1 MSKEILI
8 KIRDKIAD
16 RISGEY
22 VCGNSD
28 FVAVFDFDEE
38 WSAYETK
45 TARFYYGDDY
55 IDKPF
60 NGDRCEI
67 PILSNIHSF
76 EVGVFAGNLKTSTS
90 AYVPARKSILCK
102 GGSPAAPSPDVYA
115 EIMEMLNEA
124 KFPPEEIAAAVKK
137 YIDENGI
144 DLGDEYTDV
153 TAQYEEYLNGG
164 GKHADFFPTLG
175 AGKYCVDDGFRVYRC
190 KNIEYCGCL
199 YSTVKTYGDDQIFTE
214 ELFIDGVKV
223 YEMESVGDPYC
234 TYIRNIGTPFADN
247 DAANKKYVDY
257 TVKNIK
263 AKDIGALPD
272 TTPIPSVPPALPN
285 PHALTFTGATSG
297 SYDGSM
303 PVAIEIPLGS
313 GSDKWEYLGEFNSG
327 VKDLDT
333 WIVDKYADDTP
344 ISLKHMYFEYDFKAS
359 ESTTANTKVLL
370 GNPAASE
377 PFRTNCAYASKDMI
391 TTSGKKSR
399 TGEGHYVTY
408 VPCGD
413 EHFYT
418 VCLIQSSNYTLTWN
432 IGRSAVSANVLR
444 QCVGGIAFRSE
455 NASTGLIGAN
465 STVKI
470 WGVKL

>member
-8 KIRDKIAD
+8 KIRNKIAD

-38 WSAYETK
+38 WNAYETK

-153 TAQYEEYLNGG
+153 TAQYEEYLNDG
-164 GKHADFFPTLG
+164 GKHSNFFPTLG

-190 KNIEYCGCL
+190 DNIEYGGCL
-199 YSTVKTYGDDQIFTE
+199 YTTVKSYGDDQLFTE
-214 ELFIDGVKV
+214 ELFIDGTKV
-223 YEMESVGDPYC
+223 YELESVADPYC

-272 TTPIPSVPPALPN
+272 TTKIPVVPSALPN
-285 PHALTFTGATSG
+285 PHALTFTGAVEG
-297 SYDGSM
+297 SYDGSE
-303 PVAIEIPLGS
+303 PLTVDIPQG
-313 GSDKWEYLGEFNSG
+313 GSDEWEFIGEFTLPEDASEW
-327 VKDLDT
+327 VIDTDLDGNL
-333 WIVDKYADDTP
+333 IE
-344 ISLKHMYFEYDFKAS
+344 LKQMYFAATIQPS
-359 ESTTANTKVLL
+359 ASTTGNTILIV
-370 GNPAASE
+370 GNPALSK
-377 PFRTNCAYASKDMI
+377 PFATNAYYVSLGGGIRKTVNTVGISAWLIPKGNSFNMLAQHSLGQLNVTWQLGRFD
-391 TTSGKKSR
+391 
-399 TGEGHYVTY
+399 TGGV
-408 VPCGD
+408 
-413 EHFYT
+413 
-418 VCLIQSSNYTLTWN
+418 
-432 IGRSAVSANVLR
+432 VLR
-444 QCVGGIAFRSE
+444 NCFGGVALRSD
-455 NASTGLIGAN
+455 NAETGLFGAN
-465 STVKI
+465 STIKI
-470 WGVKL
+470 WGVRMQ

>member
-45 TARFYYGDDY
+45 TARFYYGDNY

-67 PILSNIHSF
+67 PILSDIHSF

-144 DLGDEYTDV
+144 DLGDEYTDA
-153 TAQYEEYLNGG
+153 TAQYNEYLNSGG
-164 GKHADFFPTLG
+164 THTNFFPTLG
-175 AGKYCVDDGFRVYRC
+175 DGKYCVDDGFRVYRC

-223 YEMESVGDPYC
+223 YEMESSPTEYPHTALRIIGDP
-234 TYIRNIGTPFADN
+234 FDDN
-247 DAANKKYVDY
+247 DAVNKKYV
-257 TVKNIK
+257 VNS
-263 AKDIGALPD
+263 
-272 TTPIPSVPPALPN
+272 IPKALPN
-285 PHALTFTGATSG
+285 PHALTFTGAASG
-297 SYDGSM
+297 SYDGSK
-303 PVAIEIPLGS
+303 PLTVDIPQGG
-313 GSDKWEYLGEFNSG
+313 GSDKWEFIGEFTLPEDSIEWWVTEDADGNPIELKEALIILTAQPATLNSG
-327 VKDLDT
+327 ITNL
-333 WIVDKYADDTP
+333 
-344 ISLKHMYFEYDFKAS
+344 YF
-359 ESTTANTKVLL
+359 
-370 GNPAASE
+370 GNPAVAK
-377 PFRTNCAYASKDMI
+377 PFNTNCYFATANCLRNVKSVARVLAKYI
-391 TTSGKKSR
+391 PNWTTNSGAVLSAQDTSSVVWGFGDDIAGGTVNKK
-399 TGEGHYVTY
+399 
-408 VPCGD
+408 
-413 EHFYT
+413 
-418 VCLIQSSNYTLTWN
+418 CLA
-432 IGRSAVSANVLR
+432 GVAMKSAKP
-444 QCVGGIAFRSE
+444 
-455 NASTGLIGAN
+455 TTDLIGAN
-465 STVKI
+465 SNLVL
-470 WGVKL
+470 WGVRM